1 VAASDLITSE
11 FSKHST
17 SEEVIAGIDLSGHRA
32 VVTGA
37 NSGIGAETARALAAA
52 GAEVTLAV
60 RNVEAGHQVAASIQE
75 QTGNSEIVVEPLE
88 LADRRSVQ
96 AFLKRWRGPLNILI
110 NNAGVMAEP
119 LRRTEEGWEHQFAT
133 NYLGQFGLAVGA
145 A

>member
-1 VAASDLITSE
+1 MAASDLITSE

-17 SEEVIAGIDLSGHRA
+17 SEEVIAGIDLSGHLA

-52 GAEVTLAV
+52 GAGVTLAV

-88 LADRRSVQ
+88 LADRRSVPRPRV
-96 AFLKRWRGPLNILI
+96 RWRPNSRRSGRAPLAN
-110 NNAGVMAEP
+110 
-119 LRRTEEGWEHQFAT
+119 R
-133 NYLGQFGLAVGA
+133 
-145 A
+145 